1 MIISDKRY
9 PWSDFGGVCR
19 IALQISASV
28 RDMQWHDKASE
39 HRVRK
44 WWKVRGVKVQKSLA
58 DLIVSAT
65 AAEKVR
71 DYGGTFVRKY
81 AL

>member
-1 MIISDKRY
+1 MVGLLEVSVGLRCK
-9 PWSDFGGVCR
+9 
-19 IALQISASV
+19 ISASV

>member
-1 MIISDKRY
+1 
-9 PWSDFGGVCR
+9 
-19 IALQISASV
+19 
-28 RDMQWHDKASE
+28 MQWHDKASE

-44 WWKVRGVKVQKSLA
+44 WWKVREVKVQKSLA